1 MFVNKIPFIIT
12 ISRYIKFITVEV
24 LKNRQTK
31 TLSKILRN
39 VTSMY
44 EKRGFIVS
52 SILGDCEFEPLR
64 ADFPQLNTTS
74 ANEHVPE
81 AERCIRTIKER
92 TRSTY
97 TILPFTYIPRLVI
110 IHLVKN
116 SVLWLNALPAK
127 DGVSNNH
134 SPRYLL
140 TGAELN
146 YENHV
151 QIEFGKYVQT
161 HEEHDNSMQARTM
174 GAICLGPSGNRQGG
188 HWFMSL
194 TSGSRVTRYKWTELP
209 MPTDVINRVNHM
221 GRSQGMSSIMY
232 QDNSDDDDDSKD
244 DDDSDYN
251 DDSEDDDDS
260 DYDDDNHFDYDSDN
274 DNDDHDSE
282 STGVNDDAHDSENID
297 DAHDSESTG
306 VIDGDEVDDKDS
318 ESTGVIDDNHDPS
331 NTGTIDDDE
340 CTEVVT
346 NEEAEGSLTVYLTI
360 IHPDTC

>member
-1 MFVNKIPFIIT
+1 
-12 ISRYIKFITVEV
+12 
-24 LKNRQTK
+24 
-31 TLSKILRN
+31 
-39 VTSMY
+39 
-44 EKRGFIVS
+44 
-52 SILGDCEFEPLR
+52 
-64 ADFPQLNTTS
+64 
-74 ANEHVPE
+74 
-81 AERCIRTIKER
+81 
-92 TRSTY
+92 
-97 TILPFTYIPRLVI
+97 
-110 IHLVKN
+110 
-116 SVLWLNALPAK
+116 
-127 DGVSNNH
+127 
-134 SPRYLL
+134 
-140 TGAELN
+140 
-146 YENHV
+146 
-151 QIEFGKYVQT
+151 
-161 HEEHDNSMQARTM
+161 
-174 GAICLGPSGNRQGG
+174 
-188 HWFMSL
+188 MSL

-340 CTEVVT
+340 CTEMVT
-346 NEEAEGSLTVYLTI
+346 NEEAEGSLTEEQMFKDAEELGKQQAQDDMMPSRKRVRKQNINPDFVYEALKNSTETNDVMLTQQMSAKKGLKIFGDRGQEAVMKELQQLLYRSFMHPVSAKSLTI
-360 IHPDTC
+360 EQKKSSLRYLMFLKEKR